1 MILLII
7 LFNLIIIIFF
17 FFVQGRAEPIR
28 RALFAGGIA
37 FEDVRLTG
45 AEFGE

>member
-7 LFNLIIIIFF
+7 LFNLITIIFF
-17 FFVQGRAEPIR
+17 LLQGRAEPIR